1 MERIE
6 NVIGKMEKMTV
17 PMTAKFDGVD
27 PILEQLSEDDRLLK
41 VEGDSRSMVQQGKIT
56 SPDGETTID
65 TDLTFIRTR
74 NKTGGVDVICQV
86 PSLGFEPGV
95 GG

>member
-6 NVIGKMEKMTV
+6 NVIGKMEHMTV

-41 VEGDSRSMVQQGKIT
+41 KEGDYRSMVQQGTIT
-56 SPDGETTID
+56 SPDGQTVIE

-74 NKTGGVDVICQV
+74 NAQGGIDVICQV
-86 PSLGFEPGV
+86 PSLGLAPA

>member
-6 NVIGKMEKMTV
+6 NVKGKIEAMEI
-17 PMTAKFDGVD
+17 PMTAKFTECE
-27 PILEQLSEDDRLLK
+27 PYLEMDREDAKLLK
-41 VEGDSRSMVQQGKIT
+41 EVGDVRTMTQKGKIY
-56 SPDGETTID
+56 SPDGETVIE

-74 NKTGGVDVICQV
+74 NARGGIDVTCIV
-86 PSLGFEPGV
+86 PALGLEPA